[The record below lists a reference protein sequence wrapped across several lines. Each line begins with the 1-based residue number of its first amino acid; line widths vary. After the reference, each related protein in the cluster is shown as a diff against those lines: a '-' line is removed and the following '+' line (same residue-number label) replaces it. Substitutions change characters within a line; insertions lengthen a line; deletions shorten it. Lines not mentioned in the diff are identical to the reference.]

1 MNPVRNDP
9 LLISVA
15 APYLSSKGDIGL
27 IYFLQAPWYMANDH
41 KFNALFLFFSKS
53 CLFPSMA
60 LVLTLLLARLLL
72 NCTALQEYLSGF
84 SFSSMESVT
93 I

>member
-1 MNPVRNDP
+1 
-9 LLISVA
+9 
-15 APYLSSKGDIGL
+15 
-27 IYFLQAPWYMANDH
+27 
-41 KFNALFLFFSKS
+41 
-53 CLFPSMA
+53 
-60 LVLTLLLARLLL
+60 LLARLLL